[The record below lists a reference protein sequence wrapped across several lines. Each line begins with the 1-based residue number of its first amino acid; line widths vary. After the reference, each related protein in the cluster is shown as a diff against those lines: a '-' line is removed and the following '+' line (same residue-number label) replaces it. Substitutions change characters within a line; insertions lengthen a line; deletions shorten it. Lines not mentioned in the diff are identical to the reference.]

1 MINDKK
7 DYRFI
12 DKGSNKTIKSIKA
25 LKKKN
30 IGINMDYLS

>member
-1 MINDKK
+1 MINDKE

-25 LKKKN
+25 LKIKK
-30 IGINMDYLS
+30 I